1 MDSNNQR
8 PSDLSIDDNRSTE
21 LAQQVRE
28 ENRARRQR
36 HRQSLT
42 RNAYVQQ
49 RERNRQGEQ
58 LRIQN
63 MTTEQVAHRL
73 EQRRLA
79 QQARRLAHR
88 SQQSQPRSQS
98 VSQEIRRNR
107 ARQRR
112 ADLTIEQRQQQLA
125 SRRSNYRQLCSQ
137 GTIFSSNATPR
148 RARNT
153 LRRPRE
159 SPANLWSMHI
169 EDRTHQVQTE
179 GINHVGR
186 ARQTSHLPTI
196 PEEHSA
202 TTSLNEG
209 RMRVPR
215 GWERTQLTPLPRF
228 TTDHSTYEHGSTSG
242 STNVHT
248 NEECDQNSNREGQA
262 EAAPLFEGQANH
274 MDSDTRPY
282 VNITRYNCA
291 RDFHEYQGI
300 PRSQLPAPT
309 TCHHCHARL
318 FLHETMELCC
328 KSGKTVLP
336 PIPAPPEMTD
346 LFCEQTADGRHF
358 RKNIRAYNH
367 VFSFISMG
375 VHDDKELPGGLRGV
389 YTFRAQGTI
398 YHRIGSLLPYSD
410 QRPRYLQL
418 YIYDTDHEVEHR
430 MSETSGLRRHIVEK
444 LKHILDAYNPF
455 VQNFRQLAQYPD
467 IQDYKLIIKEQPVD
481 RRQYDLPTA
490 SQVAAIIVGGDEAA
504 LIKGRDIVI
513 QSIGGNLL
521 NIQDITGFYDPMQYP
536 LLLPHGTYGW
546 DLNSRNDIGTK
557 LTCRDFYAYRLQIRP
572 NDQSLLLRGG
582 RLLQQYVVDNYVKIE
597 SQKLRWMRSHQKE
610 IRSDLYDGLQDS
622 VHMGIN
628 NAGCCFVIC
637 PTRQEADKAVNACH
651 NKRTLPGASSPL
663 QVKYADGELERLG
676 EITFDCFVLMLFAV
690 GMVLMNRAEHKL
702 FVGILPNNVSDAE
715 LSALFS
721 QYGTITDL
729 QILRGSQQTRKGCAF
744 LKYETKEQA
753 LGAIEA
759 LNGKHTMENLRL
771 ARRNKKYFYAVILVF
786 MQTLSSPK

>member
-1 MDSNNQR
+1 MDSNNQT

-28 ENRARRQR
+28 ENRVRQQR

-49 RERNRQGEQ
+49 RERNRHGEQ

-88 SQQSQPRSQS
+88 SQQTISHPRSQS

-159 SPANLWSMHI
+159 SPANLWSMHT

-179 GINHVGR
+179 GPVNLFDGVPRRRRSTSLIRRHRSPQIPTVHTEGSNSEFVNESSATPHQGINHVGR

-202 TTSLNEG
+202 TTSLNEE

-228 TTDHSTYEHGSTSG
+228 TTDHSTYEHGSTS
-242 STNVHT
+242 VHT

-274 MDSDTRPY
+274 MESDTRPY

-318 FLHETMELCC
+318 FLHETTELCC

-375 VHDDKELPGGLRGV
+375 VHDDKELPGGSRGV

-504 LIKGRDIVI
+504 LIKGRDTII

-521 NIQDITGFYDPMQYP
+521 NIQDITDFYDPMQYP

-557 LTCRDFYAYRLQIRP
+557 LTCRDFYAYRLQ
-572 NDQSLLLRGG
+572 
-582 RLLQQYVVDNYVKIE
+582 
-597 SQKLRWMRSHQKE
+597 
-610 IRSDLYDGLQDS
+610 
-622 VHMGIN
+622 
-628 NAGCCFVIC
+628 VI
-637 PTRQEADKAVNACH
+637 
-651 NKRTLPGASSPL
+651 
-663 QVKYADGELERLG
+663 Y
-676 EITFDCFVLMLFAV
+676 I
-690 GMVLMNRAEHKL
+690 
-702 FVGILPNNVSDAE
+702 
-715 LSALFS
+715 
-721 QYGTITDL
+721 Y
-729 QILRGSQQTRKGCAF
+729 
-744 LKYETKEQA
+744 
-753 LGAIEA
+753 
-759 LNGKHTMENLRL
+759 
-771 ARRNKKYFYAVILVF
+771 
-786 MQTLSSPK
+786 